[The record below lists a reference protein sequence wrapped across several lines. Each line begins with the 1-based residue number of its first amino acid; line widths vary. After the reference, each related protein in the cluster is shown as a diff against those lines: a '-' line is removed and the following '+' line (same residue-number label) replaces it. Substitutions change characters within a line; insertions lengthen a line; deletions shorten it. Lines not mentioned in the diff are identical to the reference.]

1 MSAEIPTLKQLEYFV
16 CIAELKT
23 FRGAA
28 ERLGVSQPTLSSQMY
43 VLEQCLDVIL
53 LERSRKGA
61 VLTPAGRD
69 LLVNARDVL
78 ESMNGLINQAGMIRN
93 GPGGTFRIGVSP
105 TVGPY
110 LLPHILPELHREY
123 AALKLYVREEMPKTL
138 ELDLLEGRLD
148 LVLIPLPFSGSKF
161 TTDILFS
168 EPLQLVLPK
177 EHKLSKLSVIK
188 TLHIRKQNILT
199 LEERY
204 SHYQQIQKTCEEL
217 GANILRDYEGTSL
230 DALRQMVG
238 MGMGMAFLP
247 ALYIHSEIHS
257 PESLVVANVQKL
269 KLSRTHVLAW
279 RTNSPN
285 RGFYREL
292 AKTIRRL
299 VKKNLNKVP
308 LDFSTEEK
316 E

>member
-1 MSAEIPTLKQLEYFV
+1 MSETPPTLKQLEYFV

-43 VLEQCLDVIL
+43 VLEQCLGVIL

-69 LLVNARDVL
+69 LLASAREVL
-78 ESMNGLINQAGMIRN
+78 EGMRGLMNQAGMIRN

-110 LLPHILPELHREY
+110 LLPHILPELHQKY
-123 AALKLYVREEMPKTL
+123 ATLKLYVRENMPKTL
-138 ELDLLEGRLD
+138 EIDLLEGRLD
-148 LVLIPLPFSGSKF
+148 LVLIPLPFSGTNF
-161 TTDILFS
+161 TTEILFR

-177 EHKLSKLSVIK
+177 EHKLSKLKTIK
-188 TLHIRKQNILT
+188 VKHIRGQNILT
-199 LEERY
+199 LEEQY
-204 SHYQQIQKTCEEL
+204 SHYQQIQKACEDL

-230 DALRQMVG
+230 DALRQMVV

-247 ALYIHSEIHS
+247 SLYIYSEIHS
-257 PESLVVANVQKL
+257 PESLVVANVEKL

-285 RGFYREL
+285 RGFYRKL
-292 AKTIRRL
+292 AKTIRQL
-299 VKKNLNKVP
+299 VKKNLNQVP
-308 LDFSTEEK
+308 LEFSTEGK
-316 E
+316 

>member
-1 MSAEIPTLKQLEYFV
+1 MTAETPTLKQLEYFV

-43 VLEQCLDVIL
+43 ILEQCLDVIL

-69 LLVNARDVL
+69 LLVTAREIL
-78 ESMNGLINQAGMIRN
+78 EGMRGLMHQAGMIRN

-110 LLPHILPELHREY
+110 LLPHILPELHKKY
-123 AALKLYVREEMPKTL
+123 ATLKLYVRENMPKTL

-148 LVLIPLPFSGSKF
+148 LVLIPQPFSGAKF
-161 TTDILFS
+161 TTEALFR
-168 EPLQLVLPK
+168 EPLQLVLPVD
-177 EHKLSKLSVIK
+177 HKLNKLKSIK
-188 TLHIRKQNILT
+188 TKHLHGQNILT
-199 LEERY
+199 LEEQY
-204 SHYQQIQKTCEEL
+204 SHYQQVQKACEEL

-230 DALRQMVG
+230 DALRQMVV
-238 MGMGMAFLP
+238 MSMGMAFLP
-247 ALYIHSEIHS
+247 SLYIHSEIHS
-257 PESLVVANVQKL
+257 PESLVVANVEKL
-269 KLSRTHVLAW
+269 KLTRTHVLAW

-285 RGFYREL
+285 RGFYRQL
-292 AKTIRRL
+292 AKTIRQL
-299 VKKNLNKVP
+299 VKKNLNQVP
-308 LDFSTEEK
+308 LEFLAEGK
-316 E
+316 